1 MGKMKASVELCLL
14 LVAWPNFRQALA
26 VVQMDSHQYYRYIYF
41 VISIIIINSSS
52 CGGGGGVY

>member
-52 CGGGGGVY
+52 CGGVY

>member
-14 LVAWPNFRQALA
+14 LVAWPNFSQALA
-26 VVQMDSHQYYRYIYF
+26 VVQMDSRQYYRYVYF

-52 CGGGGGVY
+52 SGGDGVY